1 MVDHIKA
8 VGRKLTFV
16 KAIPALVTAIF
27 FLWFLSNQLPQ
38 LEFLRSVPF
47 ENFFGG
53 IWFAII
59 GSGFVLEGMVGLPD
73 TKKVASKFGAFFV
86 IGMGVAML
94 LLSSTVFIDGTNI
107 IDGSLELS
115 VLTTFLLGM
124 GSILFFMMIYSEL
137 AHRESFINVLRH
149 TLG

>member
-1 MVDHIKA
+1 
-8 VGRKLTFV
+8 
-16 KAIPALVTAIF
+16 
-27 FLWFLSNQLPQ
+27 
-38 LEFLRSVPF
+38 
-47 ENFFGG
+47 
-53 IWFAII
+53 
-59 GSGFVLEGMVGLPD
+59 MVGLPD

-86 IGMGVAML
+86 IGMGVAMI